1 MEHAIHQDL
10 WRGNLHR
17 GDRIA
22 LRCGEQSLTYGQ
34 FFEAIRRAEA
44 GLRAMGVR
52 AGDVVTLF
60 TLNTPESVIAFYA
73 IDRIGA
79 VANWV
84 DMKLAPSEVE
94 PYLTCAGSKV
104 ALVLEL
110 AFPKIYA
117 NRGAAPTEHFV
128 VLPVGPYVPSS
139 LGEKLRLGSWPVHAG
154 EDCLAWEDFL
164 AEPSGEEPET
174 QRWEEPVAITY
185 TGGTTGP
192 AKGVTL
198 SRRAFYC
205 SLMQYTGAE
214 TEYGPGG
221 ATLTLLPV
229 FSAFGLCQC
238 IHVPLCMGMT
248 VILAPLFLPHELGDL
263 LVRYRPQQ
271 VSGTTSYWQLLLRSK
286 AAERADLSFLKVPRS
301 GGDAMTAEMERR
313 INHYLAQ
320 RGASVRLIKEYG
332 MSEVCGIV
340 CLNHG
345 DSFEVGSVGK
355 PMEGCRIAVVDP
367 ETGEAVPDGVQGEI
381 LIHSNTVMNGYY
393 GMPEAD
399 SQVLKP
405 GPDGLLWVWTK
416 DEGFRK
422 EDGSIVITGR
432 RKRMISRNG
441 FKIFP
446 SLIEECLLENEGVE
460 SCAVVGGESP
470 RGERVPVAH
479 IVASP
484 GTDREKLEQTLRALC
499 KQQLNNYMLPAAYF
513 FREELPLTDRGK
525 LDYLALEQE
534 THL

>member
-1 MEHAIHQDL
+1 MKHAIYQDL
-10 WRGNLHR
+10 WRENLHR
-17 GDRIA
+17 GESIA
-22 LRCGEQSLTYGQ
+22 LRCGEQSLSYQ
-34 FFEAIRRAEA
+34 SFFEAILRAEA
-44 GLRAMGVR
+44 GLRAMGVQ

-60 TLNTPESVIAFYA
+60 TLNTPESVISFYA

-94 PYLTCAGSKV
+94 PYLTKAGSKV

-110 AFPKIYA
+110 AFSKIYA
-117 NRGAAPTEHFV
+117 NRGKAPTEYFV
-128 VLPVGPYVPSS
+128 VLPVAPYVSHS
-139 LGEKLRLGSWPVHAG
+139 LGEKLRLGSWHSRAG
-154 EDCLAWEDFL
+154 EGCLSWEAFL
-164 AEPSGEEPET
+164 AEPSKEEPET
-174 QRWEEPVAITY
+174 ERWEEPVAITY

-205 SLMQYTGAE
+205 SLMQYTAAK

-286 AAERADLSFLKVPRS
+286 ATEQADLSFLKVPRS

-313 INHYLAQ
+313 INRYLSQ
-320 RGASVRLIKEYG
+320 RGASGRLIKEYG

-340 CLNHG
+340 CLNHD

-355 PMEGCRIAVVDP
+355 PMQGCRIAVVNP
-367 ETGEAVPDGVQGEI
+367 ETGEVVPDGVQGEI

-405 GPDGLLWVWTK
+405 GPEGLLWVWTK

-446 SLIEECLLENEGVE
+446 SVIEECLLRNEAVE

-470 RGERVPVAH
+470 KGEMMPVAH
-479 IVASP
+479 IVPSS
-484 GTDREKLEQTLRALC
+484 GVDQGKLEETLRALC
-499 KQQLNNYMLPAAYF
+499 KQQLNNYMLPAAYC
-513 FREELPLTDRGK
+513 FREELSLTDRGK